1 MASNSTTISG
11 IAEPYAQALMALAKS
26 NNALEKFAEDV
37 ASLREA
43 IAASRQFK
51 MFLADP
57 VIEPETKKA
66 VLAQLTEK
74 GLHQIVG
81 TFLKL
86 LVDRKRIAI
95 LDEIC
100 QKFQVL
106 FREETNTVLAEV
118 TSVVELSDEQR
129 STVID
134 RVKSMTGA
142 AAVEVETQIDTSLLG
157 GVVIKVG
164 SQVVDA
170 SLRGQLRRIGLSLN
184 APA

>member
-26 NNALEKFAEDV
+26 NNALDKFAEDV
-37 ASLREA
+37 AGLREA
-43 IAASRQFK
+43 IASSDQFK
-51 MFLADP
+51 GFLANPIVDP
-57 VIEPETKKA
+57 EAKKA
-66 VLAQLTEK
+66 VLAQVAEK
-74 GLHQIVG
+74 GLHQVVS

-106 FREETNTVLAEV
+106 VREETNTVLAEV
-118 TSVVELSDEQR
+118 TSVTELSDEQR
-129 STVID
+129 NAVVD
-134 RVKSMTGA
+134 RVKGMTGA
-142 AAVEVETQIDTSLLG
+142 AAVDVETQIDTSLLG

-170 SLRGQLRRIGLSLN
+170 SLRGQLRRIGLSLS
-184 APA
+184 APV